1 MQNLKNIQDD
11 KSNHKSVLVIGGGVG
26 GIRAA
31 LDLAESRRNVILIDK
46 SYSIGGLMTQLDR
59 TFPTNNCDLCTISPH
74 LSENTRQIHLDL
86 QPMTQLEQ
94 LSGEAGNFMATL
106 VTEPR
111 YIDMDKCTACGE
123 CYKSFPKAVRFTPG
137 LDPRAPT
144 CMRYP
149 QATPYAFSIDMGKI
163 TDIKALQKVCQA
175 DAILPDDTQKR
186 TMIEAGSIVLSIGA
200 ELFDPAVLDNFGSG
214 QFDNVVTGLEYERI
228 MSASGPFQG
237 DLVRVSDKK
246 RPKKVAWIQCVG
258 SRGINKADVPYC
270 SGVCCMYALKE
281 AIVTKERF
289 AESIETTIFYM
300 DMRTYGKDYELYLN
314 RAKNDYGIRMI
325 RSRPHSIVEDSKTK
339 DLSITYA
346 LEEEAL
352 QKTEEFDMVVL
363 STGFRVSEAFIDLA
377 GKLGIELNVHNFAK
391 TDHFNP
397 VVTSRPGVY
406 VCGVIESPKDI
417 PETMVQASA
426 AASMAAADLP
436 IVIDLPEAE
445 DEFIPEKNIS
455 DQEPRIGFFV
465 CDCGFEI
472 GGVIDVDKVVKFAG
486 TYADVVVSQAV
497 GYGCSSDSMAVIEAS
512 IKTNNLNRV
521 VIGGCSPRT
530 HETKFQDLLRRAGLN
545 KYLVEIVNLRDQD
558 TWAHIGQPKE
568 ALDKAFKLIQI
579 GISGVRKS
587 RPLKDQTLPMNQ
599 NALVVGGGVTGM
611 TCALQLADQGI
622 KVYLVERGP
631 VLGGLA
637 KSIRKTIQGDDV
649 GPFMNQLIDAVSA
662 HENIQVL
669 TKSIIVDH
677 SGVPGLFKTG
687 IQTGIR
693 MNYMQLNHGVTILAT
708 GALPNR
714 PDAYGLG
721 THDNIITQLELDAV
735 IEDDLAKIKAMNH
748 VVMIQCAGSREPDNP
763 NCSRICCQSA
773 IKNAL
778 RIKAINP
785 DIQIFILYRD
795 IRTYGFLE
803 DYYREAR
810 NLDVKFI
817 RFSMDN
823 KPEVWVENDLVSVFV
838 DDIILGRKIQ
848 IEADC
853 LALSTGMIA
862 DDETTEDLSIMFHLP
877 RTVDNYFLEDHV
889 KLRPVDMS
897 VRGFF
902 IAGTTHSPKTIQE
915 SITQSLAAAGRA
927 QTMLAKKEINLGAT
941 VAKVDGSICAACL
954 ICVRACPFSIPFIN
968 EDGYSQIDP
977 AKCQGCGVC
986 AADCPAKAI
995 QLLAYEDDQILAKL
1009 DGLFG
1014 GLN

>member
-1 MQNLKNIQDD
+1 MQTFKDIQHNN
-11 KSNHKSVLVIGGGVG
+11 SNDKSVLVIGGGVG

-59 TFPTNNCDLCTISPH
+59 TFPTNNCDLCTVSPH

-86 QPMTQLEQ
+86 QPMTQLAA
-94 LSGEAGNFMATL
+94 LTGEAGNFTATL
-106 VTEPR
+106 VTDPR
-111 YIDMDKCTACGE
+111 YIDIDKCTACGE
-123 CYKSFPKAVRFTPG
+123 CYKHFPEAVRFTPG

-149 QATPYAFSIDMGKI
+149 QATPYSFSIDMEKI
-163 TDIKALQKVCQA
+163 TDVKALQKICRA
-175 DAILPDDTQKR
+175 GAINPDDTQKN
-186 TMIEAGSIVLSIGA
+186 TIVQVASVVLSVGA
-200 ELFDPAVLDNFGSG
+200 QLFDPAVLDNFGNG

-281 AIVTKERF
+281 AMVTKERF

-300 DMRTYGKDYELYLN
+300 DMRTYGKDYERYLN
-314 RAKNDYGIRMI
+314 RAKDDYGIRMI
-325 RSRPHSIVEDSKTK
+325 RSRPHSIVEDSKTR

-346 LEEEAL
+346 LEEEAV
-352 QKTEEFDMVVL
+352 QKTEAFDMVVL
-363 STGFRVSEAFIDLA
+363 STGFRIPEETIDLA
-377 GKLGIELNVHNFAK
+377 NRLGIELNPHHFAR

-397 VVTSRPGVY
+397 VKTSRSGVY
-406 VCGVIESPKDI
+406 ACGVVESPKDI

-426 AASMAAADLP
+426 AASMAAVHLPMGFDLSETE
-436 IVIDLPEAE
+436 EA
-445 DEFIPEKNIS
+445 FIPERDIS
-455 DQEPRIGFFV
+455 GEETRIGVFV

-472 GGVIDVDKVVKFAG
+472 GGVIDVDKLIEFAK
-486 TYADVVVSQAV
+486 TRPDVVVAQAV

-512 IKTNNLNRV
+512 IKTKNLNRV

-558 TWAHIGQPKE
+558 TWAHMGQPE
-568 ALDKAFKLIQI
+568 QALTKAFKLLQV
-579 GISGVRKS
+579 GINGVRKS
-587 RPLKDQTLPMNQ
+587 RALMDQTLPMNQ

-611 TCALQLADQGI
+611 TAALQLADQGI
-622 KVYLVERGP
+622 KVYLIERGP

-637 KSIRKTIQGDDV
+637 KTIRKTIEGDDV
-649 GPFMNQLIDAVSA
+649 EPFMNQLIDAVLV
-662 HENIQVL
+662 HKNIQVL

-677 SGVPGLFKTG
+677 SGIPGRFKTG

-693 MNYMQLNHGVTILAT
+693 MNYMQLDHGVTILAT

-714 PDAYGLG
+714 PNSYGLG
-721 THDNIITQLELDAV
+721 THVNITTQLELDAV
-735 IEDDLAKIKAMNH
+735 IEDDPERIKTMNH
-748 VVMIQCAGSREPDNP
+748 VVMIQCVGSREADNP
-763 NCSRICCQSA
+763 NCSRVCCQAA

-778 RIKAINP
+778 RIKAIHP
-785 DIQIFILYRD
+785 DAQIFILYRD
-795 IRTYGFLE
+795 IRTYGFYE

-810 NLDVKFI
+810 DKDVKFI
-817 RFSMDN
+817 RFSLDN
-823 KPEVWVENDLVSVFV
+823 RPEVWVENDQVSVFV

-848 IEADC
+848 IETDY

-862 DDETTEDLSIMFHLP
+862 DDETTEDLSMMFHLP
-877 RTVDNYFLEDHV
+877 RTADHYFLEDHV

-902 IAGTTHSPKTIQE
+902 IAGTSHSPKTIRE
-915 SITQSLAAAGRA
+915 SITQALAAAGRA
-927 QTMLAKKEINLGAT
+927 QTLLAKKEINLGAAI
-941 VAKVDGSICAACL
+941 AKVDGSKCAACL

-977 AKCQGCGVC
+977 AKCHGCGIC

-995 QLLAYEDDQILAKL
+995 QLLAFEDDQILAKL

>member
-1 MQNLKNIQDD
+1 MQKLKNIQQDN
-11 KSNHKSVLVIGGGVG
+11 SNNKSVLVIGGGVG

-31 LDLAESRRNVILIDK
+31 LDLAESNRNVILIDK

-59 TFPTNNCDLCTISPH
+59 TFPTNNCDLCTVSPH
-74 LSENTRQIHLDL
+74 LSETTRQIHLNI

-94 LSGEAGNFMATL
+94 LEGEAGNFMATL

-123 CYKSFPKAVRFTPG
+123 CHKQFPEAVRFTPG

-149 QATPYAFSIDMGKI
+149 QATPYAFSIDMEKVI
-163 TDIKALQKVCQA
+163 DIKALQKVCKA
-175 DAILPDDTQKR
+175 DAIIPHDIPSKT
-186 TMIEAGSIVLSIGA
+186 TVEVASVVLSIGA
-200 ELFDPAVLDNFGSG
+200 QLFDPAVLDNFGSG

-270 SGVCCMYALKE
+270 SGVCCMVALKE
-281 AIVTKERF
+281 AMVTKERF

-300 DMRTYGKDYELYLN
+300 DMRTYGKDYELYFN
-314 RAKNDYGIRMI
+314 RAKNDYHVRMI
-325 RSRPHSIVEDSKTK
+325 RCRPHSIIEDSKTK
-339 DLSITYA
+339 DLSITYV

-363 STGFRVSEAFIDLA
+363 STGFRVPEEAIDLA
-377 GKLGIELNVHNFAK
+377 KRLGIELNAYHFAK
-391 TDHFNP
+391 TDHFNA
-397 VVTSRPGVY
+397 VQTSRPGVY
-406 VCGVIESPKDI
+406 VCGVAESPKDI

-426 AASMAAADLP
+426 AASMAASDFPVVKNMAPKED
-436 IVIDLPEAE
+436 DFMPERDVSMEAL
-445 DEFIPEKNIS
+445 
-455 DQEPRIGFFV
+455 RIGVFI
-465 CDCGFEI
+465 CDCGLEI
-472 GGVIDVDKVVKFAG
+472 GGVVDVDKMLAFAG
-486 TYADVVVSQAV
+486 TRPDVVVSQAV
-497 GYGCSSDSMAVIEAS
+497 GYGCSRESMSVIEAS
-512 IKTNNLNRV
+512 IQANKLNRV

-545 KYLVEIVNLRDQD
+545 KYLVEIVNLRDQN
-558 TWAHIGQPKE
+558 TWAHMKQPKE
-568 ALDKAFKLIQI
+568 ALDKALKLLHI

-587 RPLKDQTLPMNQ
+587 RSLMDQTLPMSP

-611 TCALQLADQGI
+611 TAALQLANQGI

-631 VLGGLA
+631 SLGGLA
-637 KSIRKTIQGDDV
+637 KSIRKTIEGDDV
-649 GPFMNQLIDAVSA
+649 GSFMTQLVKDVSA
-662 HENIQVL
+662 HEKVQVL
-669 TKSIIVDH
+669 TRTIIVDH
-677 SGVPGLFKTG
+677 SGMPGRFLTG
-687 IQTGIR
+687 IQSGPR
-693 MNYMQLNHGVTILAT
+693 MNYMQLNHGVTIFAT

-714 PDAYGLG
+714 PDVYGLG
-721 THDNIITQLELDAV
+721 THDNIVTQLELDAA
-735 IEDDLAKIKAMNH
+735 IEDDPDKIKSMNQ

-763 NCSRICCQSA
+763 NCSRVCCQAA

-778 RIKAINP
+778 RIKAIHP
-785 DIQIFILYRD
+785 DVQIFILYRD
-795 IRTYGFLE
+795 IRTYGFQE

-810 NLDVKFI
+810 NIGVNFI
-817 RFSMDN
+817 RFSLEN
-823 KPEVWVENDLVSVFV
+823 RPEVRIENDQLSVVV
-838 DDIILGRKIQ
+838 DDIILGSKIQ
-848 IEADC
+848 IETDC

-862 DDETTEDLSIMFHLP
+862 DDETTEDLSMMFHLP
-877 RTVDNYFLEDHV
+877 RTVDHYFLEDHV

-897 VRGFF
+897 VRGIF
-902 IAGTTHSPKTIQE
+902 IAGTTHSPKTIRE
-915 SITQSLAAAGRA
+915 SITQAYAAAGRA
-927 QTMLAKKEINLGAT
+927 QTLLAKKEINLGAA
-941 VAKVDGSICAACL
+941 VAKVDGSKCAACL
-954 ICVRACPFSIPFIN
+954 VCVRACPYSIPFVN

-977 AKCQGCGVC
+977 AKCHGCGIC

>member
-1 MQNLKNIQDD
+1 MQKLKDIQNNT
-11 KSNHKSVLVIGGGVG
+11 SNGRSVLVIGGGVG

-31 LDLAESRRNVILIDK
+31 LDLAESRRDVVLIDK

-74 LSENTRQIHLDL
+74 LSEDTRQIHLDL
-86 QPMTQLEQ
+86 KPMTQLEE
-94 LSGEAGNFMATL
+94 LTGEAGNFIATL

-123 CYKSFPKAVRFTPG
+123 CYKHFPKAVRFTPG

-149 QATPYAFSIDMGKI
+149 QAIPYSFSIDMEKI
-163 TDIKALQKVCQA
+163 TDIKALQKVCKA
-175 DAILPDDTQKR
+175 DAILPDDTQKK
-186 TMIEAGSIVLSIGA
+186 TMIEAASIVLSTGA
-200 ELFDPAVLDNFGSG
+200 DLFDPSVLDNFGSG

-237 DLVRVSDKK
+237 DLVRVSDRK

-281 AIVTKERF
+281 AMVTKERF
-289 AESIETTIFYM
+289 AESIEATIFYI
-300 DMRTYGKDYELYLN
+300 DMRTYGKDYELFFN

-325 RSRPHSIVEDSKTK
+325 RCRPHSIVEDGKTRN
-339 DLSITYA
+339 LSITYA

-352 QKTEEFDMVVL
+352 QTTEEFDMVVL
-363 STGFRVSEAFIDLA
+363 STGFRIPKATIDLA
-377 GKLGIELNVHNFAK
+377 EKLGIELNSHNFAK
-391 TDHFNP
+391 TDHFNT
-397 VVTSRPGVY
+397 VQTSRPGVY
-406 VCGVIESPKDI
+406 VCGVVESPKDI

-426 AASMAAADLP
+426 AASMAASDLP
-436 IVIDLPEAE
+436 CVVDESETE
-445 DEFIPEKNIS
+445 DEFMPEQDVSGK
-455 DQEPRIGFFV
+455 EPRIGVFI
-465 CDCGFEI
+465 CDCGLEI
-472 GGVIDVDKVVKFAG
+472 GGVVDVDKMVALAK
-486 TYADVVVSQAV
+486 TRPDVVVSQAV
-497 GYGCSSDSMAVIEAS
+497 GYGCSSDSMSVIEAS
-512 IKTNNLNRV
+512 IKTNNLNRI

-530 HETKFQDLLRRAGLN
+530 HETKFQDLMRRAGLN
-545 KYLVEIVNLRDQD
+545 KYLVEIVNLRDQN
-558 TWAHIGQPKE
+558 TWVHFRQPKE
-568 ALDKAFKLIQI
+568 ALDKALKLLQI

-587 RPLKDQTLPMNQ
+587 RPLMDQTLPMNQ

-611 TCALQLADQGI
+611 TAALQLANQGI
-622 KVYLVERGP
+622 KVYLVERDS

-637 KSIRKTIQGDDV
+637 KSIRKTIEGDDV
-649 GPFMNQLIDAVSA
+649 GPFMAQLMDDVSA
-662 HENIQVL
+662 HENVQVL

-677 SGVPGLFKTG
+677 SGFPGRFTTG
-687 IQTGIR
+687 IQTGLR
-693 MNYMQLNHGVTILAT
+693 MNYMQLNHGVTIFAT
-708 GALPNR
+708 GALANR
-714 PDAYGLG
+714 PDVYGLG
-721 THDNIITQLELDAV
+721 THVDIGTQLELDAL
-735 IEDDLAKIKAMNH
+735 IEDEFEKIKAMNT

-763 NCSRICCQSA
+763 NCSRICCQAA

-785 DIQIFILYRD
+785 DVQIYILYRD
-795 IRTYGFLE
+795 IRTYGFYE
-803 DYYREAR
+803 DYYQEAR
-810 NLDVKFI
+810 NLDIKFI
-817 RFSMDN
+817 RFSLDN
-823 KPEVWVENDLVSVFV
+823 KPETWIENDQVSVFV
-838 DDIILGRKIQ
+838 DDVILGRKIQ
-848 IEADC
+848 IETDY

-862 DDETTEDLSIMFHLP
+862 DDETTEDLAMMFHLP
-877 RTVDNYFLEDHV
+877 RTLDHYFLEDHV
-889 KLRPVDMS
+889 KLRPIDMS
-897 VRGFF
+897 VRGIF
-902 IAGTTHSPKTIQE
+902 IAGTTHSPKTIKE
-915 SITQSLAAAGRA
+915 SITQAYAVAGRA
-927 QTMLAKKEINLGAT
+927 QTMLAKKQINLGAAI
-941 VAKVDGSICAACL
+941 AKVDETKCAACL

>member
-1 MQNLKNIQDD
+1 MQKLKDNQHN
-11 KSNHKSVLVIGGGVG
+11 KSNDRSVLVIGGGVG

-59 TFPTNNCDLCTISPH
+59 TFPTNNCDLCTVSPH

-86 QPMTQLEQ
+86 KPMTQLEQ
-94 LSGEAGNFMATL
+94 LTGETGNFEATL

-111 YIDMDKCTACGE
+111 YIDIDKCTACGE
-123 CYKSFPKAVRFTPG
+123 CHKHFPEAVRFTPG

-149 QATPYAFSIDMGKI
+149 QATPYAFSIDMEKVE
-163 TDIKALQKVCQA
+163 DIEALQKVCKA
-175 DAILPDDTQKR
+175 DAIIPDDMQKKI
-186 TMIEAGSIVLSIGA
+186 TIEAASIILSVGA
-200 ELFDPAVLDNFGSG
+200 QLFDPAVLDNFGSG

-246 RPKKVAWIQCVG
+246 QPKKVAWIQCVG

-325 RSRPHSIVEDSKTK
+325 RSRPHSIIENSETK

-346 LEEEAL
+346 VEEEAL
-352 QKTEEFDMVVL
+352 QKTEDFDMVVL
-363 STGFRVSEAFIDLA
+363 STGFRIPETTIDLA
-377 GKLGIELNVHNFAK
+377 NRLGIELNPHNFAK

-397 VVTSRPGVY
+397 VVTSKPGVY
-406 VCGVIESPKDI
+406 VCGVVESPKDI

-426 AASMAAADLP
+426 AASMAASDLP
-436 IVIDLPEAE
+436 AIMDVPESENAFMPE
-445 DEFIPEKNIS
+445 RDVSGEEPKIGVFI
-455 DQEPRIGFFV
+455 
-465 CDCGFEI
+465 CDCGLEI
-472 GGVIDVDKVVKFAG
+472 GGVVDVDKMVEFSG
-486 TYADVVVSQAV
+486 TMPHVVVSQAV
-497 GYGCSSDSMAVIEAS
+497 GYGCSSDSMAMIEAS

-530 HETKFQDLLRRAGLN
+530 HETKFQDLVRRAGLN
-545 KYLVEIVNLRDQD
+545 KYLVEIVNLRDQN
-558 TWAHIGQPKE
+558 TWAHMGQPRE
-568 ALDKAFKLIQI
+568 ALDKAFKLLGI
-579 GISGVRKS
+579 GISGVCKS
-587 RPLKDQTLPMNQ
+587 RPLMDQTLPMNQ

-611 TCALQLADQGI
+611 TAALQLAGQGI
-622 KVYLVERGP
+622 KVYLVERSP
-631 VLGGLA
+631 ALGGLA
-637 KSIRKTIQGDDV
+637 KSIRKTIEGDDV
-649 GPFMNQLIDAVSA
+649 RPFMNQLIDDVSA
-662 HENIQVL
+662 NENIQVL
-669 TKSIIVDH
+669 TRSIIVDH
-677 SGVPGLFKTG
+677 SGIPGRFKTG
-687 IQTGIR
+687 IQTGPR
-693 MNYMQLNHGVTILAT
+693 MNYMQLDHGVTILAT

-714 PDAYGLG
+714 PDVYGLG
-721 THDNIITQLELDAV
+721 THNSIVTQLELEAL
-735 IEDDLAKIKAMNH
+735 IEDDPEKIKAMNQ

-763 NCSRICCQSA
+763 NCSRICCQTA

-778 RIKAINP
+778 RIHAIDP

-795 IRTYGFLE
+795 IRTYGFQE

-810 NLDVKFI
+810 NLGINFIKF
-817 RFSMDN
+817 SLDN
-823 KPEVWVENDLVSVFV
+823 KPEVWVENDRISVFV
-838 DDIILGRKIQ
+838 DDVILGRKIQ
-848 IEADC
+848 IETDY

-862 DDETTEDLSIMFHLP
+862 DDETTEDLSMMFHLP
-877 RTVDNYFLEDHV
+877 RTSDHYFLEDHV

-902 IAGTTHSPKTIQE
+902 IAGTTHSPKTIRE
-915 SITQSLAAAGRA
+915 SITQAYAAAGRA
-927 QTMLAKKEINLGAT
+927 QTLLAKKEINLGAA
-941 VAKVDGSICAACL
+941 VAKVDSSKCAACL
-954 ICVRACPFSIPFIN
+954 ICIRACPFSIPFIN
-968 EDGYSQIDP
+968 EDGYSHIDP
-977 AKCQGCGVC
+977 AKCQGCGIC

-995 QLLAYEDDQILAKL
+995 QLLAFEDDQIMAKL

>member
-1 MQNLKNIQDD
+1 MQKLKDIQFD
-11 KSNHKSVLVIGGGVG
+11 KSNGKSVLVIGGGVG

-59 TFPTNNCDLCTISPH
+59 TFPTNNCDLCTVSPH
-74 LSENTRQIHLDL
+74 LSETTRQIHLDL
-86 QPMTQLEQ
+86 QPMTQLED
-94 LSGEAGNFMATL
+94 LIGEAGDFKATL

-123 CYKSFPKAVRFTPG
+123 CHKHFPQAVRFTPG

-149 QATPYAFSIDMGKI
+149 QATPYAFSIDMEKI
-163 TDIKALQKVCQA
+163 TDIKALQKICKA
-175 DAILPDDTQKR
+175 DAIIPDDTHKK
-186 TMIEAGSIVLSIGA
+186 TVLDVASVVLSVGA
-200 ELFDPAVLDNFGSG
+200 QLFDPAVLDNFGGG

-246 RPKKVAWIQCVG
+246 RPQKVAWIQCVG
-258 SRGINKADVPYC
+258 SRGINRADVPYC

-300 DMRTYGKDYELYLN
+300 DMRTYGKDYELYFN
-314 RAKNDYGIRMI
+314 RAKNDYGIKMI
-325 RSRPHSIVEDSKTK
+325 RSRPHSIFEDQETK
-339 DLSITYA
+339 NLSITYA
-346 LEEEAL
+346 VEEEV
-352 QKTEEFDMVVL
+352 QKKTEEFDMVVL
-363 STGFRVSEAFIDLA
+363 STGFRVPEETADLA
-377 GKLGIELNVHNFAK
+377 KRLDIELNPYNFAK
-391 TDHFNP
+391 TDHFNS
-397 VVTSRPGVY
+397 VKTSRAGVY
-406 VCGVIESPKDI
+406 VCGVFESPKDI

-426 AASMAAADLP
+426 AASMAASDLP
-436 IVIDLPEAE
+436 AMMDVAE
-445 DEFIPEKNIS
+445 DEDAFMPERDVSGEEPKIGVFI
-455 DQEPRIGFFV
+455 
-465 CDCGFEI
+465 CDCGLEI
-472 GGVIDVDKVVKFAG
+472 GGVIDVDKMVEYAG
-486 TYADVVVSQAV
+486 AQSGVVVSQAV
-497 GYGCSSDSMAVIEAS
+497 GYGCSSDSMSMIEAS
-512 IKTNNLNRV
+512 VKTNNLNRV

-530 HETKFQDLLRRAGLN
+530 HETKFQDLMRRAGLN
-545 KYLVEIVNLRDQD
+545 KYLVEIVNLRDQN
-558 TWAHIGQPKE
+558 TWAHMGQPKE
-568 ALDKAFKLIQI
+568 ALDKAYKLLGI
-579 GISGVRKS
+579 GISGVKKS
-587 RPLKDQTLPMNQ
+587 RPLTDQTLPMNQ

-611 TCALQLADQGI
+611 TAALQLADQGI
-622 KVYLVERGP
+622 RVYLVERSP

-637 KSIRKTIQGDDV
+637 KSIRRTIEGDDV
-649 GPFMNQLIDAVSA
+649 GPFMNQLIEDVSA

-669 TKSIIVDH
+669 TRTIIVDH
-677 SGVPGLFKTG
+677 SGIPGRFKTG
-687 IQTGIR
+687 IQTGPR

-721 THDNIITQLELDAV
+721 THNNIVTQLELDAV
-735 IEDDLAKIKAMNH
+735 IEGDPEKIKAMNQ
-748 VVMIQCAGSREPDNP
+748 VAMIQCVGSREPDNP
-763 NCSRICCQSA
+763 NCSRICCQAA

-785 DIQIFILYRD
+785 DAQIFVLYRD
-795 IRTYGFLE
+795 IRTYGFQE
-803 DYYREAR
+803 DYYRQAR
-810 NLDVKFI
+810 NLDIKFI
-817 RFSMDN
+817 RFSLDN
-823 KPEVWVENDLVSVFV
+823 RPEVWVENDQVSVFV
-838 DDIILGRKIQ
+838 DDVILGRKIQ
-848 IEADC
+848 IEIDC

-862 DDETTEDLSIMFHLP
+862 DDETTEDLSMMFHLP
-877 RTVDNYFLEDHV
+877 RTADNYFLEDHV
-889 KLRPVDMS
+889 KLRPVDTS
-897 VRGFF
+897 VMGVY
-902 IAGTTHSPKTIQE
+902 IAGTAHSPKIIKE
-915 SITQSLAAAGRA
+915 SITQAHAAAGRA
-927 QTMLAKKEINLGAT
+927 QTLLAKKEINLGAA
-941 VAKVDGSICAACL
+941 VAKVDGSKCAACL
-954 ICVRACPFSIPFIN
+954 ICVRACPFNIPFIN

>member
-1 MQNLKNIQDD
+1 MQESIQDIKPND
-11 KSNHKSVLVIGGGVG
+11 KSVLVIGGGVG

-86 QPMTQLEQ
+86 QSMTQLEQ
-94 LSGEAGNFMATL
+94 LTGEAGNFKATL

-111 YIDMDKCTACGE
+111 YIDIDKCTACGE
-123 CYKSFPKAVRFTPG
+123 CHKHFPKAIRFTPG

-149 QATPYAFSIDMGKI
+149 QATPYAFSIDMEKVE
-163 TDIKALQKVCQA
+163 DVDALQKICKA
-175 DAILPDDTQKR
+175 NAIIPDDKQKKV
-186 TMIEAGSIVLSIGA
+186 TIEVASIVLSVGA
-200 ELFDPAVLDNFGSG
+200 QLFDPSVLDNFGSG
-214 QFDNVVTGLEYERI
+214 EFDNVVTGLEYERI

-237 DLVRVSDKK
+237 DLVRISDKK

-270 SGVCCMYALKE
+270 SGVCCMVALKE

-289 AESIETTIFYM
+289 AESIETTIFYI
-300 DMRTYGKDYELYLN
+300 DMRTYGKDYELYFN
-314 RAKNDYGIRMI
+314 RAKNDYGIKMI

-346 LEEEAL
+346 VEEEAL
-352 QKTEEFDMVVL
+352 TKTARFDMVVL
-363 STGFRVSEAFIDLA
+363 STGFRIPESTIELA
-377 GKLGIELNVHNFAK
+377 RRLGIELNSHNFVK

-397 VVTSRPGVY
+397 VKTSKPGVY
-406 VCGVIESPKDI
+406 VCGVVESPKDI

-426 AASMAAADLP
+426 AASMAASNLP
-436 IVIDLPEAE
+436 VIMDVPGSENF
-445 DEFIPEKNIS
+445 FIPERDVS
-455 DQEPRIGFFV
+455 GEEPRIGVFI
-465 CDCGFEI
+465 CDCGLEI
-472 GGVIDVDKVVKFAG
+472 GGVVDVDKLVEFAG
-486 TYADVVVSQAV
+486 TGSNVVVSQAV
-497 GYGCSSDSMAVIEAS
+497 GYGCSSESMNMIEAS

-545 KYLVEIVNLRDQD
+545 KYLVEIVNLRDQN
-558 TWAHIGQPKE
+558 TWAHMGQPQE
-568 ALDKAFKLIQI
+568 ALDKAFKLLGI

-587 RPLKDQTLPMNQ
+587 RPLVDQTLPMNQ

-611 TCALQLADQGI
+611 TAALQLADQGV
-622 KVYLVERGP
+622 KVYLVERNIS
-631 VLGGLA
+631 LGGLA

-649 GPFMNQLIDAVSA
+649 GPFMNQLIHDVSV

-669 TKSIIVDH
+669 TRSIIVDH
-677 SGVPGLFKTG
+677 SGIPGRFKTG
-687 IQTGIR
+687 IQTGPR
-693 MNYMQLNHGVTILAT
+693 MNYMQLDHGVTILAT

-721 THDNIITQLELDAV
+721 THDNIVTQLDLDV
-735 IEDDLAKIKAMNH
+735 MIEEGPEKIKTMNQ
-748 VVMIQCAGSREPDNP
+748 VVMIQCVGSREPDNP
-763 NCSRICCQSA
+763 NCSRICCQAA

-778 RIKAINP
+778 RIKALDP

-795 IRTYGFLE
+795 IRTYGFQE
-803 DYYREAR
+803 DYYRQAR
-810 NLDVKFI
+810 DLDVKFI
-817 RFSMDN
+817 RFSLDN
-823 KPEVWVENDLVSVFV
+823 KPEVWVENDRISVFV

-848 IEADC
+848 IETDC

-862 DDETTEDLSIMFHLP
+862 DDETTEDLSMMFHLS
-877 RTVDNYFLEDHV
+877 RTLDHYFLEDHV

-915 SITQSLAAAGRA
+915 SITQAYAAAGRA
-927 QTMLAKKEINLGAT
+927 QTLLAKRQITLGASI
-941 VAKVDGSICAACL
+941 AKVDGSKCAACL

-995 QLLAYEDDQILAKL
+995 QLLAYEDDQIMAKL

>member
-1 MQNLKNIQDD
+1 MQKLKNIQHD
-11 KSNHKSVLVIGGGVG
+11 KSNDRSVLVIGGGVG

-59 TFPTNNCDLCTISPH
+59 TFPTNNCDLCTVSPH

-86 QPMTQLEQ
+86 QPMTQLEE
-94 LSGEAGNFMATL
+94 LTGEAGNFTATL

-111 YIDMDKCTACGE
+111 YIDINKCTACGE
-123 CYKSFPKAVRFTPG
+123 CHKYFPEAVRFTPG

-149 QATPYAFSIDMGKI
+149 QATPYAFSIDMEKV
-163 TDIKALQKVCQA
+163 TDIKALQKACKA
-175 DAILPDDTQKR
+175 DAIIPDDVQKK
-186 TMIEAGSIVLSIGA
+186 TTVEAASVILSVGA
-200 ELFDPAVLDNFGSG
+200 KLFDPAVLDNFGG
-214 QFDNVVTGLEYERI
+214 GLFDNVVTGLEYERI

-300 DMRTYGKDYELYLN
+300 DMRTYGKDYELYYN

-325 RSRPHSIVEDSKTK
+325 RCRPHSIVEDYKTK

-346 LEEEAL
+346 VEEEAL
-352 QKTEEFDMVVL
+352 TKTEEFDMVVL
-363 STGFRVSEAFIDLA
+363 STGFRVGQTSIDLMA
-377 GKLGIELNVHNFAK
+377 RLGIQLNPHNFAE
-391 TDHFNP
+391 TDHFNS
-397 VVTSRPGVY
+397 VKTSRPGVY

-426 AASMAAADLP
+426 AASMAATDLP
-436 IVIDLPEAE
+436 AITD
-445 DEFIPEKNIS
+445 IPEIENDFMPERDVSKE
-455 DQEPRIGFFV
+455 EPRIGVFI
-465 CDCGFEI
+465 CDCGLEI
-472 GGVIDVDKVVKFAG
+472 GGVVDVDKMVEFAE
-486 TYADVVVSQAV
+486 TRAHVVVSQAV
-497 GYGCSSDSMAVIEAS
+497 GYGCSSDSMSMIEAS
-512 IKTNNLNRV
+512 VKTNNLNRV

-530 HETKFQDLLRRAGLN
+530 HETKFQDLMRRTGLN
-545 KYLVEIVNLRDQD
+545 KYLVEIVNLRDQN
-558 TWAHIGQPKE
+558 TWAHMGQPKE
-568 ALDKAFKLIQI
+568 ALDKAYKLLGI
-579 GISGVRKS
+579 GINGVRKS
-587 RPLKDQTLPMNQ
+587 RSLTDQTLPMNQ

-611 TCALQLADQGI
+611 TAALQLARQGI
-622 KVYLVERGP
+622 KVYLVERNPG
-631 VLGGLA
+631 LGGLA
-637 KSIRKTIQGDDV
+637 KSIRKTIEGDDV
-649 GPFMNQLIDAVSA
+649 GPFMNQLIDDVSA
-662 HENIQVL
+662 HENVQVL
-669 TKSIIVDH
+669 TRSIIVDH
-677 SGVPGLFKTG
+677 SGIPGRFKTG
-687 IQTGIR
+687 IQTGPR
-693 MNYMQLNHGVTILAT
+693 MNYMQLDHGVTVLAT

-714 PDAYGLG
+714 PDVYGLG
-721 THDNIITQLELDAV
+721 THDNIIDQLELDAV
-735 IEDDLAKIKAMNH
+735 IEDNPEKIKAVNN

-763 NCSRICCQSA
+763 NCSRICCQA
-773 IKNAL
+773 AMKNAL

-785 DIQIFILYRD
+785 DAQIFILYRD
-795 IRTYGFLE
+795 IRTYGFQE

-817 RFSMDN
+817 RFSADN
-823 KPEVWVENDLVSVFV
+823 KPEVKIENDRVSVFV

-848 IEADC
+848 IETNC

-862 DDETTEDLSIMFHLP
+862 DDENTEDLSMMFHLP
-877 RTVDNYFLEDHV
+877 RTQDHYFLEDHV

-897 VRGFF
+897 VRGIF
-902 IAGTTHSPKTIQE
+902 IAGTVHSPKTIQE
-915 SITQSLAAAGRA
+915 SITQAHAAAGRA
-927 QTMLAKKEINLGAT
+927 QTLLAKKEINLGAA
-941 VAKVDGSICAACL
+941 VAKVDGSKCAACL

-995 QLLAYEDDQILAKL
+995 QLLAYEDDQIMAKL

-1014 GLN
+1014 GIN